1 MVGGECNYLLR
12 VDSKTGHLAF
22 VPDREWKSPYMMSW
36 SEGDIQD
43 LLRGAERVL
52 METANRLRLPVK
64 VRVLSLSD
72 SSKYLGFW
80 SLRHYSKVPANLRGC
95 LHT

>member
-22 VPDREWKSPYMMSW
+22 VRDCDWKSPYMMSW
-36 SEGDIQD
+36 SEEDIRN

-64 VRVLSLSD
+64 VRVL
-72 SSKYLGFW
+72 
-80 SLRHYSKVPANLRGC
+80 ALRGLKQRSGVLVLFQAVQHGVDC
-95 LHT
+95 

>member
-22 VPDREWKSPYMMSW
+22 VPDCEWKSPYMMSW
-36 SEGDIQD
+36 SEEDVQG

-64 VRVLSLSD
+64 VRVLSMKD
-72 SSKYLGFW
+72 SSKDLE
-80 SLRHYSKVPANLRGC
+80 C
-95 LHT
+95 